1 MEIIHCDL
9 KPSNVLLKGNRGDWR
24 GFMAA
29 VSASPLFAV
38 GLCIPESPRSTHCL
52 HFRHDTSHALSP
64 LSSSYGCAQ
73 TLGVSVLATLA
84 LPCHTYIWRPL
95 VQVCDFGLSKIV
107 QVVPEPEAK
116 PFGTLVYMAPERF
129 KRNMCKKSDIYSW
142 GIVLYQVVTSTEPY
156 KEIPSGR
163 SSG

>member
-29 VSASPLFAV
+29 V
-38 GLCIPESPRSTHCL
+38 
-52 HFRHDTSHALSP
+52 
-64 LSSSYGCAQ
+64 
-73 TLGVSVLATLA
+73 
-84 LPCHTYIWRPL
+84 
-95 VQVCDFGLSKIV
+95 CDFGLSKMV
-107 QVVPEPEAK
+107 HSNTKPESK

-142 GIVLYQVVTSTEPY
+142 GIILYQVVTSTEPY
-156 KEIPSGR
+156 KDIPSGKER
-163 SSG
+163 PGSLAHCILIRVLISVLLSVVPEACHELYHGLQF

>member
-1 MEIIHCDL
+1 MT
-9 KPSNVLLKGNRGDWR
+9 PGT
-24 GFMAA
+24 
-29 VSASPLFAV
+29 
-38 GLCIPESPRSTHCL
+38 LC
-52 HFRHDTSHALSP
+52 
-64 LSSSYGCAQ
+64 
-73 TLGVSVLATLA
+73 
-84 LPCHTYIWRPL
+84 LPCPSPVLQFWMCADSRRVVAGYTCPAILIRRPL